1 MKNHRQTKI
10 MEIISGQS
18 IYNQQD
24 LQEALINAGINATQP
39 TISRDINELGL
50 IKVRDELGKYKY
62 RMPKASADSHESFF
76 ADTVLSI
83 EVAMNLVVLKCKPGS
98 ASGNCAM
105 LDSLNMHNV
114 VGTIA
119 GDDTIFIATASV
131 ESAAEIKRE
140 LLAKSNI
147 G

>member
-1 MKNHRQTKI
+1 MKNYRQTKI
-10 MEIISGQS
+10 KDIISNKS

-24 LQEALINAGINATQP
+24 LQEALIAEGVNATQP

-62 RMPKASADSHESFF
+62 QLPKAKSRSVDSFF
-76 ADTVLSI
+76 VDTVLS
-83 EVAMNLVVLKCKPGS
+83 VDTAMNLVVLKCKPGS

-105 LDSLNMHNV
+105 LDAMNMSGV

-119 GDDTIFIATASV
+119 GDDTIFIATDSIECAI
-131 ESAAEIKRE
+131 ELKKE
-140 LLAKSNI
+140 LLTKLNI